1 MPNNIELRSDEVKEI
16 LGQVPSWII
25 RNGILVFISI
35 LALLVSGTWFFT
47 YPDIIIGEIE
57 LTSINPPANILAN
70 TSAKFQQIKALDRQ
84 KVNRGDVLAILKSS
98 ANTQD
103 MLQLQEQIGEWTSL
117 VLLHKF
123 DSIKTNS
130 VFSLGDVQERYSAF
144 VRSLSNIRNYQ
155 KQAYFK
161 HKIDAKRGQQKKYR
175 IYYKRL
181 CTQGNLLENQLSIN
195 RKEFCRD
202 SLLFTKGIYSLADY
216 QKSQKILIQSSFS
229 FQQSLST
236 LSQADIQISQLEQ
249 EILNLQLQQEQE
261 FHDLTSKLIANVETL
276 NANINMW
283 IQQYVILAPISG
295 TLNYQNY
302 WNKNQNIKQGDCVFT
317 IIPNDSTRIIARA
330 HIPVQGAGKV
340 KIGQRV
346 NIKLQN
352 YPYLEYGILNAEITS
367 ISRVPENNKYSLQLR
382 LKNGLRTNYGIEL
395 PFAQQSTGTAEIIT
409 ANLRLLQRIFNPL
422 RAIFKEQS
430 DFNKHKNN

>member
-35 LALLVSGTWFFT
+35 LALLVTGTCFFT
-47 YPDIIIGEIE
+47 YPDIIRGEIE
-57 LTSINPPANILAN
+57 LTTLNPPASILAK
-70 TSAKFQQIKALDRQ
+70 TSAKFQQISVLDRQ
-84 KVNRGDVLAILKSS
+84 KVRQGDILAILKSS
-98 ANTQD
+98 ANAQD
-103 MLQLQEQIGEWTSL
+103 MLQVQKHISKWTRL

-123 DSIKTNS
+123 DSINTNS
-130 VFSLGDVQERYSAF
+130 SFSLGDVQERYSAF
-144 VRSLSNIRNYQ
+144 VRSLSDIRNYQ
-155 KQAYFK
+155 KQAYFE
-161 HKIDAKRGQQKKYR
+161 HKIKAKLEQKKKYI
-175 IYYKRL
+175 IYYNRL
-181 CTQGNLLENQLSIN
+181 CTQANLLKDQLLISTN
-195 RKEFCRD
+195 EFRRD

-216 QKSQKILIQSSFS
+216 QKSQKIHIQASFS
-229 FQQSLST
+229 FQQSQST
-236 LSQADIQISQLEQ
+236 LSQTDIQISQLTQ

-261 FHDLTSKLIANVETL
+261 FQNITSKLITNIETL

-283 IQQYVILAPISG
+283 TQQYVLTAPISG

-302 WNKNQNIKQGDCVFT
+302 WNRNQNIKQGDCVFT

-330 HIPVQGAGKV
+330 HIPILGSGKV

-367 ISRVPENNKYSLQLR
+367 ISRVPENDKYSLQLR
-382 LKNGLRTNYGIEL
+382 LKNGLRTN
-395 PFAQQSTGTAEIIT
+395 
-409 ANLRLLQRIFNPL
+409 
-422 RAIFKEQS
+422 
-430 DFNKHKNN
+430 